1 MERQTYRSK
10 PKGIVYRH
18 FIDFNMIFI
27 HIFLEMEY
35 KMYIEDDQITD
46 NSNNILTGDKLLK
59 KAIIDNIELT
69 IQV

>member
-1 MERQTYRSK
+1 
-10 PKGIVYRH
+10 
-18 FIDFNMIFI
+18 
-27 HIFLEMEY
+27 MEY

-69 IQV
+69 I